1 MKISDLLCQYL
12 YQNKELV
19 LEGFGVFHL
28 DPSVSPLDTKE
39 PQQVYQGITFE
50 DNNKIKT
57 NPELIDFLVQ
67 NSGKMKPLAISD
79 LEAFLTTG
87 RELLNI
93 GKPLILNGIGTLTGY
108 RTLEFTPG
116 PFTPM
121 RLDGGKDTHFRERV
135 ATSEDELFSTDDSG
149 HHHTRTTSP
158 QGRALIITLA
168 ALVVLL
174 LVGYGVYRFA
184 FHKKDGSSATDSTS
198 QIQPVDNSAPA
209 AQKDTTT
216 SPKVDTAHA
225 TVASPTVTPTAQATA
240 PSTVASLGGPT
251 TFEVLIQSFNDA
263 GKAHRR
269 YDSLKVWGHNVV
281 LETHD
286 STHLDIVMP
295 FNTPLSDTSRIK
307 DSLTVFFGHRVRI
320 LH

>member
-28 DPSVSPLDTKE
+28 DPSVSPNDTKE

-50 DNNKIKT
+50 DNPKIKT
-57 NPELIDFLVQ
+57 PPDLIDFLVQ

-108 RTLEFTPG
+108 RVLEFTPG

-135 ATSEDELFSTDDSG
+135 ATSEDELFAHDDSG
-149 HHHTRTTSP
+149 HHSRTTSP
-158 QGRALIITLA
+158 QGRALLITAA

-184 FHKKDGSSATDSTS
+184 FHKKDGSAATDSTS
-198 QIQPVDNSAPA
+198 QIQPVDNNAPA

-216 SPKVDTAHA
+216 PPKVDTTHSLA
-225 TVASPTVTPTAQATA
+225 TPSSPAPATPVSSPVATT
-240 PSTVASLGGPT
+240 GGPT
-251 TFEVLIQSFNDA
+251 TFQVVIQSFNDPA
-263 GKAHRR
+263 KAHRR
-269 YDSLKVWGHNVV
+269 YDSLKIWGHNVF
-281 LETHD
+281 LQTHD
-286 STHLDIVMP
+286 STHMDIIMP
-295 FNTPLSDTSRIK
+295 FNEPLSDTTRVR
-307 DSLTVFFGHRVRI
+307 DSLTVFFGRRVHI

>member
-28 DPSVSPLDTKE
+28 DPSVNPNDTKE

-50 DNNKIKT
+50 DNPKIKT
-57 NPELIDFLVQ
+57 PSDLIDFLVQ

-121 RLDGGKDTHFRERV
+121 RLDGKDTHFRERV
-135 ATSEDELFSTDDSG
+135 ATSEDELFAHDDSG
-149 HHHTRTTSP
+149 HSRTTSP

-168 ALVVLL
+168 GLVVLL
-174 LVGYGVYRFA
+174 LVGYGVYSHRQHQPDPA
-184 FHKKDGSSATDSTS
+184 RRQQCPCRPKGYHYSPEDRYGSCGYHSGRACPCDPGNHPCGDSCRRALYIRS
-198 QIQPVDNSAPA
+198 GDS
-209 AQKDTTT
+209 
-216 SPKVDTAHA
+216 
-225 TVASPTVTPTAQATA
+225 
-240 PSTVASLGGPT
+240 
-251 TFEVLIQSFNDA
+251 VL
-263 GKAHRR
+263 
-269 YDSLKVWGHNVV
+269 
-281 LETHD
+281 
-286 STHLDIVMP
+286 
-295 FNTPLSDTSRIK
+295 
-307 DSLTVFFGHRVRI
+307 
-320 LH
+320 

>member
-28 DPSVSPLDTKE
+28 DPSVSPNDTKE

-50 DNNKIKT
+50 DNPKIKT
-57 NPELIDFLVQ
+57 PPDLIDFLVQ

-108 RTLEFTPG
+108 RVLEFTPG

-135 ATSEDELFSTDDSG
+135 ATSEDELFAHDDSG
-149 HHHTRTTSP
+149 HHSRTTSP
-158 QGRALIITLA
+158 QGRALLITAA
-168 ALVVLL
+168 ALIVLL

-184 FHKKDGSSATDSTS
+184 FHKKDGSAATDSTS
-198 QIQPVDNSAPA
+198 QIQPVDNNAPA

-216 SPKVDTAHA
+216 QPKADTTHPAAPNGATAVAPAPA
-225 TVASPTVTPTAQATA
+225 TVATTS
-240 PSTVASLGGPT
+240 GGPV
-251 TFEVLIQSFNDA
+251 TFEMLIQSFSDPA
-263 GKAHRR
+263 KAHRR
-269 YDSLKVWGHNVV
+269 YDSLKIWGHNVV

-295 FNTPLSDTSRIK
+295 FNAPLSDTTRIR
-307 DSLTVFFGHRVRI
+307 DSLTTFFGHRV
-320 LH
+320 HVVH

>member
-28 DPSVSPLDTKE
+28 DPSVNPNDTKE

-50 DNNKIKT
+50 DNPKIKT
-57 NPELIDFLVQ
+57 PSDLIDFLVQ

-121 RLDGGKDTHFRERV
+121 RLDGKDTHFRERV
-135 ATSEDELFSTDDSG
+135 ATSEDELFAHDDSG
-149 HHHTRTTSP
+149 HSRTTSP

-168 ALVVLL
+168 GLVVLL

-184 FHKKDGSSATDSTS
+184 FHKKDSSAIDSTS
-198 QIQPVDNSAPA
+198 QIQPVDNNAPA
-209 AQKDTTT
+209 AQRDTTT
-216 SPKVDTAHA
+216 PPKTDTAHA
-225 TVASPTVTPTAQATA
+225 ATTPAGPAPVTPATTPAATA
-240 PSTVASLGGPT
+240 AGGPS
-251 TFEVLIQSFNDA
+251 TFEVVIQSFSDA
-263 GKAHRR
+263 AKAHRR
-269 YDSLKVWGHNVV
+269 YDSLKVWGHNVTLV
-281 LETHD
+281 THD

-295 FNTPLSDTSRIK
+295 FNAPLSDTSRIR
-307 DSLTVFFGHRVRI
+307 DSLTVFFGHRVHI
-320 LH
+320 VH